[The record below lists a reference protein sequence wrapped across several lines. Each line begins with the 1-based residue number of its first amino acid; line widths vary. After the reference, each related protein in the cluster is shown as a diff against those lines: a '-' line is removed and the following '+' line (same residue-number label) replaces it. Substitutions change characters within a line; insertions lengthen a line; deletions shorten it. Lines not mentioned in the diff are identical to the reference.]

1 MLITGEWF
9 LFPDD
14 IFRPVVRGE
23 VLSSTGVWVPV
34 PFLLDTGAD
43 RTVFSAAVLSELSLP
58 VLNAEEPISGLGG
71 VVDSVVLETKI
82 QLLRETG
89 MPVSFRGRF
98 AAVTDLTTLDIS
110 VLGRDIT
117 DNLAV
122 IVDRPQDVVFLLGQ
136 RHGYRVEPN

>member
-23 VLSSTGVWVPV
+23 VLSSTGAWVPV

-122 IVDRPQDVVFLLGQ
+122 IVDRPQDVGFLLGQ